1 MASTYSLNRPL
12 DVCGTHR
19 FMFFTSS
26 TGVNRTKK
34 GRLLF
39 SRRTIGRSSTIVG
52 NSRTQANSDTTESN
66 SSAVFLTTS
75 TQTDMRDSEIQTDPW
90 WHRSEGVPLLC
101 CRGSHRKLERAK
113 WNARVYLGAI
123 DKQQKEEDQDVI
135 QQGSLLTMQDSDA
148 SVGTRTPDTTIVKQ
162 KTVSCGPSY
171 VSRACFP
178 DPLDLWVSTY
188 QKLRVDDEIEE
199 EKISLKKTRLRERQN
214 LRNMKQQKQSTSVS
228 SETSKKLST
237 YRVISNR
244 GCRKAIPKLPASI
257 PKLDNAII
265 GETLDHLCQQIQEQF
280 KIKTTLAK

>member
-1 MASTYSLNRPL
+1 MA
-12 DVCGTHR
+12 
-19 FMFFTSS
+19 
-26 TGVNRTKK
+26 
-34 GRLLF
+34 
-39 SRRTIGRSSTIVG
+39 
-52 NSRTQANSDTTESN
+52 
-66 SSAVFLTTS
+66 
-75 TQTDMRDSEIQTDPW
+75 
-90 WHRSEGVPLLC
+90 GVPLLC

-199 EKISLKKTRLRERQN
+199 EK
-214 LRNMKQQKQSTSVS
+214 VS
-228 SETSKKLST
+228 NPRHT
-237 YRVISNR
+237 
-244 GCRKAIPKLPASI
+244 
-257 PKLDNAII
+257 
-265 GETLDHLCQQIQEQF
+265 
-280 KIKTTLAK
+280 